1 MQTIFGMSSLHS
13 LDSGTVS
20 VTNTQKHASWVP
32 VAVLFRFESSVSGTV
47 TVTRETGGTS
57 FQLATV
63 DLSGNQTAVWIPD
76 VAYPFNLNDVLTV
89 TSTATNGTVEIIR
102 KAAQ

>member
-1 MQTIFGMSSLHS
+1 MQSNGMSSIHTLATGS
-13 LDSGTVS
+13 VS

-32 VAVLFRFESSVSGTV
+32 VAVLFRFEAPVTGTV

-63 DLSGNQTAVWIPD
+63 DLSGNQSAIWIPEA
-76 VAYPFNLNDVLTV
+76 AYQFNLNDVLTL
-89 TSTATNGTVEIIR
+89 TSTAINGAVEIIR
-102 KAAQ
+102 KADQ

>member
-1 MQTIFGMSSLHS
+1 MQSNGMSSLHS

-20 VTNTQKHASWVP
+20 VTNTQEHASWVP
-32 VAVLFRFESSVSGTV
+32 VAVLFRFDAPVTGTV
-47 TVTRETGGTS
+47 TITRTTAETV

-63 DLSGNQTAVWIPD
+63 ELTDNQSAIWIPEAD
-76 VAYPFNLNDVLTV
+76 YPFNVDDVLTV

-102 KAAQ
+102 KASE

>member
-1 MQTIFGMSSLHS
+1 MNSLHS
-13 LDSGTVS
+13 LENGTVS
-20 VTNTQKHASWVP
+20 ITNNQTHSSWVP
-32 VAVLFRFESSVSGTV
+32 VAVLFRFEAAVTGTV
-47 TVTRETGGTS
+47 TITRETGGTS

-63 DLSGNQTAVWIPD
+63 DLSGNQSATWIPEA
-76 VAYPFNLNDVLTV
+76 AYQFNLNDVLTI